1 MSATPEEQTAAFDA
15 LLAVARE
22 SLELADLLA
31 HQTGGGSAAYD
42 AAVAA
47 LDAAHPGWRTW

>member
-1 MSATPEEQTAAFDA
+1 MSATPAERAAAVDA

-22 SLELADLLA
+22 SLDLADLLA